1 MKNRV
6 PIGTQTYIFKTGKLD
21 VNGKLDRANIVTK
34 ELPRNITD
42 HVSYDPP
49 QSNMENQYE
58 YDLMMTK
65 PRYAKNHQSQNPL
78 IPFDMKHDN

>member
-49 QSNMENQYE
+49 
-58 YDLMMTK
+58 
-65 PRYAKNHQSQNPL
+65 
-78 IPFDMKHDN
+78 